1 MTRIDIPDEARFR
14 HFAAFAE
21 GIRQHLN
28 AINAKK
34 RNGYLAKVLAWFGTM
49 PNQNVLTADY
59 DFVLAAAKDI
69 SAYSGADRVAG
80 EKVVRDAFVYDRF
93 RDGKKAVFENGRLRW
108 RKSDWGAFAYIKM
121 LNVRYCPY
129 CNAETVYTVRTQ
141 GADGRIGL
149 YKSALDHFLP
159 KSAYPFLALSL
170 TNLVPACFRC
180 NSQLKKAVSK
190 QALQWDNPYRE
201 NLADGIRFHFRINDI
216 RALSS
221 PDEDGYAQ
229 FMVEEPGRSD
239 GRISPL
245 KGVMKIDDVY
255 NALFKR
261 NAVEF
266 IGDRVCQESAY
277 SSYAFPSLPDKSIQD
292 VLCRRIDDRILSR
305 DNYNERRLSKCLSDV
320 DEDVFQRHSGGL

>member
-1 MTRIDIPDEARFR
+1 MTKIDIPDEARLR

-21 GIRQHLN
+21 GIRQHLI
-28 AINAKK
+28 AANAKK
-34 RNGYLAKVLAWFGTM
+34 RNGYLAKVLAWCGTT
-49 PNQNVLTADY
+49 PDQNVLTADY

-69 SAYSGADRVAG
+69 SAYAGGDRSAG
-80 EKVVRDAFVYDRF
+80 KKVVCEAFVYDRF
-93 RDGKKAVFENGRLRW
+93 RDGKKAVFEKGRLRW
-108 RKSDWGAFAYIKM
+108 QKSDWGAFAYIKM

-141 GADGRIGL
+141 KADGRLGL

-159 KSAYPFLALSL
+159 KSAYPYLALSL

-180 NSQLKKAVSK
+180 NSQLKRNVSK
-190 QALQWDNPYRE
+190 QVLQWDNPYRE

-229 FMVEEPGRSD
+229 FLVEEPKRSGGRL
-239 GRISPL
+239 SPL

-266 IGDRVCQESAY
+266 ISDRICQESAY
-277 SSYAFPSLPDKSIQD
+277 SSSAFPSLSAKSIRDLLYRQ
-292 VLCRRIDDRILSR
+292 IDDRILSQG
-305 DNYNERRLSKCLSDV
+305 NYNERPLSKCLSDV
-320 DEDVFQRHSGGL
+320 DEDVSQRHGGGF